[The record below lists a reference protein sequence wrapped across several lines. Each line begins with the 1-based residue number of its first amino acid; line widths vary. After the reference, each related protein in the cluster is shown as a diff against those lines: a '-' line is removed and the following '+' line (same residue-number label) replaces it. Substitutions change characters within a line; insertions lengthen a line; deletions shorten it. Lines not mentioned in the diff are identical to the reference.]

1 MTERKLYKVLDYDK
15 PINGGSG
22 TYYLP
27 AKRKDGTWKPGK
39 WMPAVEGELELCE
52 NGYHLTDFDHLLDWI
67 GPDIYEAEY
76 KGGSVG
82 DFEDGDFEDGDDK
95 IAVRQVRLVRRL
107 ETWNDRAA
115 REFACWC
122 VRNTPI
128 SKDRTVW
135 DLLTDDRSRNAV
147 VVAEKFARGEATEA
161 ELAAA
166 WDAARDAAW
175 DAARAAARAAQLKHL
190 HEILG
195 E

>member
-1 MTERKLYKVLDYDK
+1 MNERKLYKVLDHDK
-15 PINGGSG
+15 PNNGGSG

-39 WMPAVEGELELCE
+39 WMPAIEGDLELCE
-52 NGYHLTDFDHLLDWI
+52 NGYHLTTFEHLLDWI
-67 GPDIYEAEY
+67 GPDIYEAEF
-76 KGGSVG
+76 KGGMVG
-82 DFEDGDFEDGDDK
+82 DPEQDDK
-95 IAVRQVRLVRRL
+95 VAVRQVRLLRRL

-128 SKDRTVW
+128 SKGRTVW
-135 DLLTDDRSRNAV
+135 DLLTDDRSKNAV
-147 VVAEKFARGEATEA
+147 VVAEKFAKGEATEA

-166 WDAARDAAW
+166 RDAAW
-175 DAARAAARAAQLKHL
+175 DAARDVQLKHL